1 MYPDIFEYATF
12 SFQFQKF
19 SRPHVFKIEFARPHL
34 SDGIRIH
41 SRETMPTRCAT
52 ILVYYSV
59 RDWKVFLCYRI
70 RNNRNNRP
78 RVIGFV
84 SDLIFSSL
92 SLPNSPDAC
101 GWKPC
106 AERKKVRIKK
116 YPDTCGRDLTDLFL
130 EQQLAYLPCNICPM
144 LTHAAACA
152 FLTSPQRH
160 RSLVVCAELKG
171 YTVVMIAA
179 IVVIA
184 GVEQSS
190 LLPVSI

>member
-41 SRETMPTRCAT
+41 SRETMPARCAT

-92 SLPNSPDAC
+92 SLPNSLDAC

-106 AERKKVRIKK
+106 AERKKCGLKNIRIRV
-116 YPDTCGRDLTDLFL
+116 DGTSLICFL
-130 EQQLAYLPCNICPM
+130 
-144 LTHAAACA
+144 
-152 FLTSPQRH
+152 S
-160 RSLVVCAELKG
+160 
-171 YTVVMIAA
+171 
-179 IVVIA
+179 
-184 GVEQSS
+184 SS
-190 LLPVSI
+190 LRTFPATFVLCLHTQRPVPSSRPRKGTDHS